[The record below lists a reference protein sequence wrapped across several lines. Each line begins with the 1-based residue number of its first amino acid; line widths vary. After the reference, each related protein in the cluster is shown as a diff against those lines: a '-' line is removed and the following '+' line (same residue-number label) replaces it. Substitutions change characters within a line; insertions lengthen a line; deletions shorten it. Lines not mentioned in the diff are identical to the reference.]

1 MPVNAS
7 NSDLDWQ
14 APDFNLI
21 SVDEQYYS
29 LSQLTGENGTLI
41 AFICNH
47 CPYVIRIIERFVYE
61 SIELNNIG
69 VSTIGIMSND
79 VKQYPED
86 SYEKMKEFSLKYD
99 FKFHYLYDS
108 TQQVA
113 KDYRAACTPDIFG
126 FNKNLQLKYRGRID
140 SKVIEED
147 NNDIKR
153 EMYEAMKLIKE
164 TNEGPSN
171 QFNSFGCSIKWMHN
185 E

>member
-29 LSQLTGENGTLI
+29 LSQLTGENGTLV

-69 VSTIGIMSND
+69 ISTIGIMSND

-113 KDYRAACTPDIFG
+113 KDYRAVCTPDIFG

-164 TNEGPSN
+164 TNEGPLN
-171 QFNSFGCSIKWMHN
+171 QFNSFGCSIKWANN

>member
-29 LSQLTGENGTLI
+29 LSQLAGENGTLI

-86 SYEKMKEFSLKYD
+86 SYEKMREFSLKYD

-108 TQQVA
+108 TQEVA
-113 KDYRAACTPDIFG
+113 KDYRAVCTPDIFG

-140 SKVIEED
+140 SKVVEED

-164 TNEGPSN
+164 TNEGPLN
-171 QFNSFGCSIKWMHN
+171 QFNSFGCSIKWANN

>member
-7 NSDLDWQ
+7 NSDLNWQ
-14 APDFNLI
+14 APEFNLI

-29 LSQLTGENGTLI
+29 LSQLAGENGTLI

-86 SYEKMKEFSLKYD
+86 SY
-99 FKFHYLYDS
+99 
-108 TQQVA
+108 
-113 KDYRAACTPDIFG
+113 
-126 FNKNLQLKYRGRID
+126 
-140 SKVIEED
+140 
-147 NNDIKR
+147 
-153 EMYEAMKLIKE
+153 
-164 TNEGPSN
+164 
-171 QFNSFGCSIKWMHN
+171 
-185 E
+185 

>member
-69 VSTIGIMSND
+69 ISTIGIMSND

-113 KDYRAACTPDIFG
+113 KDYRAVCTPDIFG

-140 SKVIEED
+140 SKVVEED

-164 TNEGPSN
+164 TNEGPLN
-171 QFNSFGCSIKWMHN
+171 QFNSFGCSIKWANN

>member
-29 LSQLTGENGTLI
+29 LDQLTGENGTLI

-113 KDYRAACTPDIFG
+113 KDYRAVCTPDIFG

-140 SKVIEED
+140 SKVVEED
-147 NNDIKR
+147 NNDNKR

-164 TNEGPSN
+164 TNEGPLN
-171 QFNSFGCSIKWMHN
+171 QFNSFGCSIKWANN

>member
-69 VSTIGIMSND
+69 VSTIGIMPND

-86 SYEKMKEFSLKYD
+86 SYKKMKEFSLKYD

-113 KDYRAACTPDIFG
+113 KDYRAVCTPDIFG

-140 SKVIEED
+140 SKVV
-147 NNDIKR
+147 
-153 EMYEAMKLIKE
+153 
-164 TNEGPSN
+164 
-171 QFNSFGCSIKWMHN
+171 
-185 E
+185 

>member
-29 LSQLTGENGTLI
+29 LSQLAGENGTLI

-113 KDYRAACTPDIFG
+113 KDYRAVCTPDIFG

-140 SKVIEED
+140 SKVVEE
-147 NNDIKR
+147 
-153 EMYEAMKLIKE
+153 AKLIISLIL
-164 TNEGPSN
+164 NFDN
-171 QFNSFGCSIKWMHN
+171 QSLLDTISKLS
-185 E
+185 